1 MLKYAEYYNDCIID
15 LFSLFLI
22 YRILFYYGVT
32 VDI

>member
-1 MLKYAEYYNDCIID
+1 MLKQAECYNDCIIYS
-15 LFSLFLI
+15 FSLFLI